1 MEFTKIGSQSAY
13 LIDPQLRHIW
23 QCMGCRLNQMVPNP
37 SVRTI
42 CCPYTNFDDIMVWL
56 NVGLEVFIGQVSK
69 CRIEKL
75 CMAYTSNSTKIFKR
89 WNIGFDERVCFERGD
104 SQQKD
109 YNSLIHSFYSKQP
122 RLNQEN

>member
-1 MEFTKIGSQSAY
+1 
-13 LIDPQLRHIW
+13 
-23 QCMGCRLNQMVPNP
+23 MVPNP

-89 WNIGFDERVCFERGD
+89 WNIGFDERVCFEGVTLN
-104 SQQKD
+104 KKITT
-109 YNSLIHSFYSKQP
+109 LSFTHFIAN
-122 RLNQEN
+122 NQD